1 MEARSRLYQNRSLQV
16 NTQFQCE
23 REYPVFRFF
32 KNKDGFG
39 SGDKYL
45 LAMFGTWLG
54 PIYVLQALV
63 LASWIGVLFALFY
76 KLKKAKFPT
85 MLPFAPLESSAY
97 IFLLVLFVSCSSTN
111 QENETTSISEE
122 ASNNLSV
129 EEIKEPA
136 SNIWVSAKKG
146 DIDSI
151 KQHIAYGTDLNS
163 KGSSREET
171 ALIIASCQGHYEIV
185 DLLVNNDVDLDI
197 QNDEGVTAQFC
208 AVFFGQTEIVQL
220 LKDAG
225 ADPNIIMN
233 QDLTAMDLVSV
244 EWDSDRE
251 SAVKFYKL
259 KYQVSFDIEDIKS
272 AHPLIMDILNK

>member
-1 MEARSRLYQNRSLQV
+1 MRRGNLSV
-16 NTQFQCE
+16 C
-23 REYPVFRFF
+23 
-32 KNKDGFG
+32 
-39 SGDKYL
+39 
-45 LAMFGTWLG
+45 
-54 PIYVLQALV
+54 
-63 LASWIGVLFALFY
+63 
-76 KLKKAKFPT
+76 
-85 MLPFAPLESSAY
+85 
-97 IFLLVLFVSCSSTN
+97 IFILILFVSCTNTN
-111 QENETTSISEE
+111 QENETTSIIEE
-122 ASNNLSV
+122 ASNNQPK

-146 DIDSI
+146 DIESI

-163 KGSSREET
+163 KGSSRDET
-171 ALIIASCQGHYEIV
+171 ALIIASCQGHFEIV

-220 LKDAG
+220 LYDAG

-233 QDLTAMDLVSV
+233 QDLTVMDLVSV

-251 SAVKFYKL
+251 SAVKLYKI

-272 AHPLIMDILNK
+272 AHPLIMDILNQ

>member
-1 MEARSRLYQNRSLQV
+1 MRRGNLS
-16 NTQFQCE
+16 FC
-23 REYPVFRFF
+23 
-32 KNKDGFG
+32 
-39 SGDKYL
+39 
-45 LAMFGTWLG
+45 
-54 PIYVLQALV
+54 
-63 LASWIGVLFALFY
+63 
-76 KLKKAKFPT
+76 
-85 MLPFAPLESSAY
+85 
-97 IFLLVLFVSCSSTN
+97 IFLLVLFVSCNSTN
-111 QENETTSISEE
+111 QENENTSISEE
-122 ASNNLSV
+122 TSNNLSV

-146 DIDSI
+146 DIESI
-151 KQHIAYGTDLNS
+151 KQHIAYGTDLNA

-244 EWDSDRE
+244 EWDSNRE
-251 SAVKFYKL
+251 SAVKLYKI

-272 AHPLIMDILNK
+272 AHPRIMDILNQ

>member
-1 MEARSRLYQNRSLQV
+1 MRRGNLSV
-16 NTQFQCE
+16 C
-23 REYPVFRFF
+23 
-32 KNKDGFG
+32 
-39 SGDKYL
+39 
-45 LAMFGTWLG
+45 
-54 PIYVLQALV
+54 
-63 LASWIGVLFALFY
+63 
-76 KLKKAKFPT
+76 
-85 MLPFAPLESSAY
+85 
-97 IFLLVLFVSCSSTN
+97 IFILILFVSCSSTN
-111 QENETTSISEE
+111 QENENTSISEE
-122 ASNNLSV
+122 ASSNQTV

-151 KQHIAYGTDLNS
+151 KQHIAFGTDLNS
-163 KGSSREET
+163 KGSSRDET
-171 ALIIASCQGHYEIV
+171 ALIIASCQGHFEIV
-185 DLLVNNDVDLDI
+185 DLLINNDVDLNI

-259 KYQVSFDIEDIKS
+259 KYQVSFDIEDVKS

>member
-1 MEARSRLYQNRSLQV
+1 MRRGNLSV
-16 NTQFQCE
+16 C
-23 REYPVFRFF
+23 
-32 KNKDGFG
+32 
-39 SGDKYL
+39 
-45 LAMFGTWLG
+45 
-54 PIYVLQALV
+54 
-63 LASWIGVLFALFY
+63 
-76 KLKKAKFPT
+76 
-85 MLPFAPLESSAY
+85 
-97 IFLLVLFVSCSSTN
+97 IFILILFVSCTSTN
-111 QENETTSISEE
+111 QENDTTSISEE
-122 ASNNLSV
+122 ASNNQPE
-129 EEIKEPA
+129 EEIKEPS

-146 DIDSI
+146 DIESI

-163 KGSSREET
+163 KGSNRDET
-171 ALIIASCQGHYEIV
+171 ALIIASCQGHFDIV
-185 DLLVNNDVDLDI
+185 HLLVNNDVDLDI

>member
-1 MEARSRLYQNRSLQV
+1 MRRGNLSV
-16 NTQFQCE
+16 C
-23 REYPVFRFF
+23 
-32 KNKDGFG
+32 
-39 SGDKYL
+39 
-45 LAMFGTWLG
+45 
-54 PIYVLQALV
+54 
-63 LASWIGVLFALFY
+63 
-76 KLKKAKFPT
+76 
-85 MLPFAPLESSAY
+85 
-97 IFLLVLFVSCSSTN
+97 IFILILFVSCSSTN
-111 QENETTSISEE
+111 QENENTSISEE
-122 ASNNLSV
+122 ASNNQQV

-151 KQHIAYGTDLNS
+151 KQHIAFGTDLNS
-163 KGSSREET
+163 KGSSRDET
-171 ALIIASCQGHYEIV
+171 ALIIASCQGHFEIV
-185 DLLVNNDVDLDI
+185 DLLINNDVDLNI

-259 KYQVSFDIEDIKS
+259 KYQVSFDVEDIKS

>member
-1 MEARSRLYQNRSLQV
+1 MRRGNLSV
-16 NTQFQCE
+16 C
-23 REYPVFRFF
+23 
-32 KNKDGFG
+32 
-39 SGDKYL
+39 
-45 LAMFGTWLG
+45 
-54 PIYVLQALV
+54 
-63 LASWIGVLFALFY
+63 
-76 KLKKAKFPT
+76 
-85 MLPFAPLESSAY
+85 
-97 IFLLVLFVSCSSTN
+97 IFILILFVSCTNTN

-122 ASNNLSV
+122 ASNNQPK

-146 DIDSI
+146 DIESI

-163 KGSSREET
+163 KGSSRDET
-171 ALIIASCQGHYEIV
+171 ALIIASCQGHFEIV
-185 DLLVNNDVDLDI
+185 DLLINNDVDLNI

-259 KYQVSFDIEDIKS
+259 KYQVSFDIEDVKS

>member
-1 MEARSRLYQNRSLQV
+1 MRRGNLSV
-16 NTQFQCE
+16 C
-23 REYPVFRFF
+23 
-32 KNKDGFG
+32 
-39 SGDKYL
+39 
-45 LAMFGTWLG
+45 
-54 PIYVLQALV
+54 
-63 LASWIGVLFALFY
+63 
-76 KLKKAKFPT
+76 
-85 MLPFAPLESSAY
+85 
-97 IFLLVLFVSCSSTN
+97 IFLLILFVSCSSTN

-122 ASNNLSV
+122 TSNNQSV
-129 EEIKEPA
+129 KEIKEPS

-146 DIDSI
+146 DIESI

-163 KGSSREET
+163 KGSRREET

>member
-1 MEARSRLYQNRSLQV
+1 MRRGNLSV
-16 NTQFQCE
+16 C
-23 REYPVFRFF
+23 
-32 KNKDGFG
+32 
-39 SGDKYL
+39 
-45 LAMFGTWLG
+45 
-54 PIYVLQALV
+54 
-63 LASWIGVLFALFY
+63 
-76 KLKKAKFPT
+76 
-85 MLPFAPLESSAY
+85 
-97 IFLLVLFVSCSSTN
+97 IFILILFVSCSSTN
-111 QENETTSISEE
+111 QKNENTSISEE
-122 ASNNLSV
+122 VSNNQSV

-151 KQHIAYGTDLNS
+151 KQHIAFGTDLNS
-163 KGSSREET
+163 KGSSRDET
-171 ALIIASCQGHYEIV
+171 ALIIASCQGHFEIV
-185 DLLVNNDVDLDI
+185 DLLINNDVDLNI

-272 AHPLIMDILNK
+272 AHPLIMDILNQ

>member
-1 MEARSRLYQNRSLQV
+1 MRRGNLSV
-16 NTQFQCE
+16 C
-23 REYPVFRFF
+23 
-32 KNKDGFG
+32 
-39 SGDKYL
+39 
-45 LAMFGTWLG
+45 
-54 PIYVLQALV
+54 
-63 LASWIGVLFALFY
+63 
-76 KLKKAKFPT
+76 
-85 MLPFAPLESSAY
+85 
-97 IFLLVLFVSCSSTN
+97 IFILILFVSCSSTN
-111 QENETTSISEE
+111 QENENTSISEE
-122 ASNNLSV
+122 ASNNQPV

-151 KQHIAYGTDLNS
+151 KQHIAFGTDLNS
-163 KGSSREET
+163 KGSSRDET
-171 ALIIASCQGHYEIV
+171 ALIIASCQGHFEIV
-185 DLLVNNDVDLDI
+185 DLLINNDVDLNI

-259 KYQVSFDIEDIKS
+259 KYQVSFDVEDIKS
-272 AHPLIMDILNK
+272 AHPLIMEILNK

>member
-1 MEARSRLYQNRSLQV
+1 MRRGNLSV
-16 NTQFQCE
+16 C
-23 REYPVFRFF
+23 
-32 KNKDGFG
+32 
-39 SGDKYL
+39 
-45 LAMFGTWLG
+45 
-54 PIYVLQALV
+54 
-63 LASWIGVLFALFY
+63 
-76 KLKKAKFPT
+76 
-85 MLPFAPLESSAY
+85 
-97 IFLLVLFVSCSSTN
+97 IFILILFVSCTSTN

-122 ASNNLSV
+122 ASNNQPE

-146 DIDSI
+146 DIESI

-163 KGSSREET
+163 KGSSRNET
-171 ALIIASCQGHYEIV
+171 ALIIASCQGHFEIV
-185 DLLVNNDVDLDI
+185 ELLINNDVSLDI

>member
-1 MEARSRLYQNRSLQV
+1 MRRGNLSV
-16 NTQFQCE
+16 C
-23 REYPVFRFF
+23 
-32 KNKDGFG
+32 
-39 SGDKYL
+39 
-45 LAMFGTWLG
+45 
-54 PIYVLQALV
+54 
-63 LASWIGVLFALFY
+63 
-76 KLKKAKFPT
+76 
-85 MLPFAPLESSAY
+85 
-97 IFLLVLFVSCSSTN
+97 IFLLVLFVSCNSTN
-111 QENETTSISEE
+111 QENENTSISEE
-122 ASNNLSV
+122 TSNNLSV

-146 DIDSI
+146 DIESI

-163 KGSSREET
+163 KGSSRDET

-208 AVFFGQTEIVQL
+208 AVFFGRTEIVQL

-244 EWDSDRE
+244 EWDSNRE
-251 SAVKFYKL
+251 SAVKLYKI

-272 AHPLIMDILNK
+272 AHPRIMDILNQ

>member
-1 MEARSRLYQNRSLQV
+1 MRRGNLSV
-16 NTQFQCE
+16 
-23 REYPVFRFF
+23 
-32 KNKDGFG
+32 
-39 SGDKYL
+39 
-45 LAMFGTWLG
+45 
-54 PIYVLQALV
+54 
-63 LASWIGVLFALFY
+63 
-76 KLKKAKFPT
+76 
-85 MLPFAPLESSAY
+85 Y
-97 IFLLVLFVSCSSTN
+97 IFILILFVSCTSTN
-111 QENETTSISEE
+111 QENDTTSISEE
-122 ASNNLSV
+122 ASNNQPE
-129 EEIKEPA
+129 EEIKEPS

-146 DIDSI
+146 DIESI

-163 KGSSREET
+163 KGSNRDET
-171 ALIIASCQGHYEIV
+171 ALIIASCQGHIDIV
-185 DLLVNNDVDLDI
+185 HLLVNNDVDLDI